1 MEKLL
6 KTDNAYQAIDKINA
20 NFAEGGG
27 GGGQRKVISG
37 SVMGQGDTAVYYYF
51 DAKPGDY
58 IHIFFP
64 DGTWATES
72 SRESYNRFWFGWR
85 DNGGVTR
92 TMGDLVREPWPI
104 QSYGYDLYISD
115 DVTNMKDG
123 YFCIRAAAGVVV
135 PFVLTWLSKT
145 EMKDYF
151 SDEMADTVEKVR
163 ARQGNHTA
171 TMMVFTDIHYR
182 DTYQQYRP
190 FAPYAVH
197 GFGLTMK
204 EFARRVRV
212 DNVFCLGDGID
223 GLFSVERSKMDAR
236 DLSRVFSGI
245 DVPLMYAVGNHDDNR
260 YFADEGGDRN
270 FTAGEIHAEF
280 IQQVDER
287 TSVGGAMQGCNYYRD
302 IERLK
307 LRVVVLMSINFNK
320 QYYFTTDTQNF
331 LTATFASMPEG
342 YKAVVFTHTP
352 LLNAHTFSTAQTLNG
367 GQAVSNIIAANL
379 DKFLCIFY
387 GHTHFD
393 NQWMSPF
400 VEINEG
406 CAKVYNLETGILPDT
421 APEGAYFPERAVG
434 DYREQLWDAVVIDQV
449 NSLLSCIR
457 FGAGVDRY
465 VHLTP
470 VEVAAGGTTTLTPS
484 VLTASSWETRESE
497 ASSISIASGVVSV
510 AAGATSG
517 ARLTAI
523 CKDADG
529 NMEFW
534 TIKVS

>member
-1 MEKLL
+1 MEKILQ
-6 KTDNAYQAIDKINA
+6 TDNAFDAIDKINA
-20 NFAEGGG
+20 NFAECNT
-27 GGGQRKVISG
+27 SG
-37 SVMGQGDTAVYYYF
+37 STIKIEDSITGNGDNVVRYYF
-51 DAKPGDY
+51 PAKPGDY

-64 DGTWATES
+64 NGTWATKS
-72 SRESYNRFWFGWR
+72 SRDAYNRFWFGWR
-85 DNGGVTR
+85 KQDDTFGS
-92 TMGDLVREPWPI
+92 MGDLVAETWPV
-104 QSYGYDLYISD
+104 QAYGYDLYFSD
-115 DVTNMKDG
+115 DITDMKDA
-123 YFCIRAAAGVVV
+123 YIAIRASSGSSV
-135 PFVLTWLSKT
+135 PFVLTWLSKS

-151 SDEMADTVEKVR
+151 SDEMADTVAKVR
-163 ARQGNHTA
+163 ARQGNQAA
-171 TMMVFTDIHYR
+171 TIMVCTDIHYR

-190 FAPYAVH
+190 FAPYSFH
-197 GFGLTMK
+197 GTGLTMK

-270 FTAGEIHAEF
+270 FTSNEIYSEF

-287 TSVGGAMQGCNYYRD
+287 TSVGGAMHGCNYYRD

-307 LRVVVLMSINFNK
+307 LRFIVLMSINFNK
-320 QYYFTTDTQNF
+320 QYYFTADTQNF

-406 CAKVYNLETGILPDT
+406 CSKVYNLENGTLSDA
-421 APEGAYFPERAVG
+421 APEGATFYERAAG
-434 DYREQLWDAVVIDQV
+434 DYREQLWDAVVIDKV

-470 VEVAAGGTTTLTPS
+470 VEVSAGSTTTLTPS
-484 VLTASSWETRESE
+484 ALTASSWETRESE
-497 ASSISIASGVVSV
+497 ASSISIESGVVSV
-510 AAGATSG
+510 DAGATSG

-523 CKDADG
+523 CKDASG

-534 TIKVS
+534 TVKVS